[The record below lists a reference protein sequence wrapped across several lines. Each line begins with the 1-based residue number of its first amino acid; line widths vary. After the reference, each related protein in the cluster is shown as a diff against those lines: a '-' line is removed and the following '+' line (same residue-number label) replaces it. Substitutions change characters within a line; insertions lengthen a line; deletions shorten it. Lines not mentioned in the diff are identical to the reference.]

1 MRELVNFSNVTFELD
16 SILGGD
22 TGCLPAF
29 FARHGIDG
37 IELTLY
43 EPWDANVFPAA
54 WIQGVHLRFWPDWLD
69 FWRGDTAALTED
81 YGSAAAWQASF
92 GGTTREEW
100 IALWRQHIAEAAR
113 TGARYV
119 VFHVANARTRELYT
133 RRHAY
138 DSAAVIDATLELV
151 NSMMDVLPDDCLLLY
166 ENLWWPGLTLLD
178 PALADH
184 LLAGT
189 NHARTGL
196 LLDTGHL
203 MTTSHTLATEAE
215 GVSYVRSVLRQL
227 GSLRA
232 SIQGMHLLRSLSG
245 AYVQQRMEEA
255 ARTQARPHGFTEI
268 FDYISHVDEH
278 QPFETSAV
286 QELVDDVQPAF
297 LVHEFIPQSMEDW
310 EQKID
315 TQRSALGWQSWSRC
329 N

>member
-189 NHARTGL
+189 NHART
-196 LLDTGHL
+196 
-203 MTTSHTLATEAE
+203 
-215 GVSYVRSVLRQL
+215 
-227 GSLRA
+227 
-232 SIQGMHLLRSLSG
+232 
-245 AYVQQRMEEA
+245 
-255 ARTQARPHGFTEI
+255 
-268 FDYISHVDEH
+268 
-278 QPFETSAV
+278 
-286 QELVDDVQPAF
+286 
-297 LVHEFIPQSMEDW
+297 
-310 EQKID
+310 
-315 TQRSALGWQSWSRC
+315 
-329 N
+329 